1 MQAFKSTPGVAI
13 APACA
18 FRADGVGTL
27 LIALAV
33 GLMGMPLAAVASS
46 ETPRLKVSATV
57 SKHASLQVL
66 TQPVSVVITAA
77 DMARGYVDA
86 LSPTQVTVQ
95 SNTQDGYLLMFD
107 NQGDFLRHALVKGLD
122 SDVQVSGGGGGVTQ
136 RSSGSGMHKNLLHLG
151 FRFILSDS
159 ARQGVYAWPIRL
171 SVMPL

>member
-1 MQAFKSTPGVAI
+1 MQAFKSICGVATLQSR
-13 APACA
+13 A
-18 FRADGVGTL
+18 FRVDGVAAL
-27 LIALAV
+27 LMALAV
-33 GLMGMPLAAVASS
+33 GGMVMPLAAEASG
-46 ETPRLKVSATV
+46 ETKLTVSATV

-66 TQPVSVVITAA
+66 TQPVSVVITAV

-122 SDVQVSGGGGGVTQ
+122 SDVQVSGSGGGVAQ
-136 RSSGSGMHKNLLHLG
+136 RSTGGGMHKNLLHLG

-171 SVMPL
+171 SVTPL